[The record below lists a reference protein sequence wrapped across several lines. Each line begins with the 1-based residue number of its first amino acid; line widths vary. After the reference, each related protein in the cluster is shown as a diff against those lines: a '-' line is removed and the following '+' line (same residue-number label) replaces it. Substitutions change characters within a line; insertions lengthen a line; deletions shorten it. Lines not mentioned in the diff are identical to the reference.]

1 MNAKIVAG
9 KKRRD
14 KAREYGVCDTLFLSM
29 SELGESS
36 RFTPGELKLAS
47 WWTRNQ
53 IVVRRVGRGLL
64 IGVALLL
71 WGYSFWGLVDAF
83 AISYPRESR
92 LTHDIAVNQQ
102 RLVALEQDRPQNVSL
117 SQVTV
122 LQSTDGRYDMV
133 VEVSNPNAQW
143 WAEFNYRYSL
153 SGEETPIRSG
163 YVLPGG
169 TQILTELG
177 FKPTAKGGRIAVLE
191 VENVRWHR
199 VDPAQVGSDY
209 KTFAEKRLALEF
221 QDVKYDTDIVLGT
234 SRVGQT
240 SFTLVNNSGYGF
252 WSVDLVVR
260 LYRGSSVVDLNK
272 ISIDRLAPGERR
284 PIQMTWFSNLP
295 SVSKTEIIPQV
306 NLLNSGSFL
315 PTQYFTP

>member
-1 MNAKIVAG
+1 MP
-9 KKRRD
+9 
-14 KAREYGVCDTLFLSM
+14 
-29 SELGESS
+29 ELGESS

-47 WWTRNQ
+47 WWIRNQ
-53 IVVRRVGRGLL
+53 IVLRRVGRGLL
-64 IGVALLL
+64 IGIALLL
-71 WGYSFWGLVDAF
+71 WGYSLWGLLDAF

-117 SQVTV
+117 SQVSV
-122 LQSTDGRYDMV
+122 LQTTDNRFDMM
-133 VEVSNPNAQW
+133 VEVSNPNMQW

-177 FKPTAKGGRIAVLE
+177 FKPTQKGGRIAVLE
-191 VENVRWHR
+191 VDNVRWHR

-209 KTFAEKRLALEF
+209 KAYAGKRLAIDI

-240 SFTLVNNSGYGF
+240 SFTVVNKSGYGF
-252 WSVDLVVR
+252 WSVDLVLR
-260 LYRGSSVVDLNK
+260 LYRGSSVVGVNR
-272 ISIDRLAPGERR
+272 ISIDHLAPGESR
-284 PIQMTWFSNLP
+284 PMQVTWFDNVP

-306 NLLNSGSFL
+306 NILNAAAFL